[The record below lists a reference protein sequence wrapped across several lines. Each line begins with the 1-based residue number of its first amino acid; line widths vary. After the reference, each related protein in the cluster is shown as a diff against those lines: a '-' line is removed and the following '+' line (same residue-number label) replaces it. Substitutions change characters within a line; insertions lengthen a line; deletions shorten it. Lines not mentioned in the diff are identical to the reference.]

1 MKSLILAEKPSV
13 GRDIARV
20 LHIDKKGNGYFEGKD
35 AIVTWGLGHLVTLAE
50 PEQYN
55 KAYQQWKLDDLP
67 MLPEPMKLEVIHQ
80 TGKQFHTVKELL
92 FRNDI
97 KEVVIATDAGREGEL
112 VARWILEKAGCKK
125 SIKRLWI
132 SSVTDKAIREGF
144 ANLKD
149 GHAYDM
155 LYHAALSRAEAD
167 WLVGM
172 NTTRALTCRYNAS
185 LSSGRVQTPTLT
197 LIAERQNEIKN
208 FSPVSYYGLSAK
220 CSQPQI
226 SFIWKD
232 TKEKSSQCF
241 NKEKVMALKEKLS
254 GEMAEVA
261 EIQKSPKKTYS
272 PLLYDLNELQRDANK
287 RFGFSAKQTL
297 DIMQRLYETHKIL
310 TYPRTDSRY
319 LPSDIVDTLKERLEA
334 CAVGPYK
341 ALAMPLRT
349 MKFSKKAF
357 YIEDSKV
364 TDHHAI
370 IPTEQ
375 TVILTE
381 LSNDE
386 RKIYDLVVR
395 RFLAVF
401 YPPYEYEHTSIRLR
415 IGNEDFFAKGNVVKQ
430 LGWKSIYE
438 NKGQSLE
445 EEEEAGELPELFSG
459 QKLNIKIEMT
469 EGKTKPPA
477 LYNEASLLTI
487 MEQKGLGTVATRAD
501 IIEKLFRSFLIEKQG
516 KDLIVTSKGKQL
528 LSLVPIDLKKP
539 ELTAQWEKK
548 LVQISQGNIKRN
560 EFMKEIR
567 SYTIDLVT
575 QIKTGEGT
583 FRHDNL
589 TNHKCPDCGKPMLLV
604 KGKNSELL
612 VCQDRECGYR
622 QTIARTSNARCP
634 VCHKK
639 MVLRGEK
646 EKQIF
651 TCSCGYKEKLAA
663 FEERRKKEGVKVS
676 KKEVESYLKKQK
688 QTEKESINNTLAQA
702 LSKLSLE
709 KKE

>member
-50 PEQYN
+50 PEQYD
-55 KAYQQWKLDDLP
+55 KGYQQWKLDDLP
-67 MLPEPMKLEVIHQ
+67 MLPEPMKLEVIRQ

-92 FRNDI
+92 FRNDL

-112 VARWILEKAGCKK
+112 VARWIFEKSGCHKPL
-125 SIKRLWI
+125 KRLWI

-149 GHAYDM
+149 GHTYDM

-185 LSSGRVQTPTLT
+185 LSCGRVQTPTLT

-232 TKEKSSQCF
+232 QKEKSSQCF
-241 NKEKVMALKEKLS
+241 NKEKVIALKENLS
-254 GEMAEVA
+254 GKNAEVA
-261 EIQKSPKKTYS
+261 EIQKCPKKTYS
-272 PLLYDLNELQRDANK
+272 PLLYDLNELQRDANR

-297 DIMQRLYETHKIL
+297 DIMQKLYETHKIL

-319 LPSDIVDTLKERLEA
+319 LPSDVVDTLKERLEA
-334 CAVGPYK
+334 CAVGSYK
-341 ALAMPLRT
+341 VLVMPLRT

-401 YPPYEYEHTSIRLR
+401 YPPYEYEHTSIRLKV
-415 IGNEDFFAKGNVVKQ
+415 GNEDFFAKGNVVKQ

-438 NKGQSLE
+438 NKGQGLE
-445 EEEEAGELPELFSG
+445 EEEETGELPELFCG

-501 IIEKLFRSFLIEKQG
+501 IIEKLFRSFFIEKQG

-575 QIKTGEGT
+575 QIKTGQGT
-583 FRHDNL
+583 FKHDNL
-589 TNHKCPDCGKPMLLV
+589 TNHKCPNCGKPMLLV

-646 EKQIF
+646 DKQIF
-651 TCSCGYKEKLAA
+651 TCSCGYKEKLTA

-702 LSKLSLE
+702 LAKLSLE